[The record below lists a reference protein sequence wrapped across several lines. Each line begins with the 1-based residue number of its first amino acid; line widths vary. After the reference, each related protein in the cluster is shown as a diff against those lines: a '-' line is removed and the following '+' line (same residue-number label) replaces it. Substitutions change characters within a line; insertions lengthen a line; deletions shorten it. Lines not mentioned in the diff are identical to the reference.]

1 MDREIKFRVYDL
13 LRGKIVSPELCEY
26 YFSNNQLCI
35 GNSNWAE
42 EAFGNYPIMQYTGLK
57 DKNGKEIYEGDI
69 VLFPDE
75 EREFV
80 DVGIGVP
87 LQVAAQPVKEFGQVT
102 FKNGSFGFNCKRK
115 SAYYEKGFSPFTLAD
130 LKTQLNEL
138 EDIEIIGNIYENPE
152 LLTNN

>member
-1 MDREIKFRVYDL
+1 MNREIKFRVWDNVDYL
-13 LRGKIVSPELCEY
+13 STPFTLRDVDTHKIQ
-26 YFSNNQLCI
+26 FTDDCI
-35 GNSNWAE
+35 V
-42 EAFGNYPIMQYTGLK
+42 MQYTGLK

-87 LQVAAQPVKEFGQVT
+87 LQVAAQPVKELGQVT
-102 FKNGSFGFNCKRK
+102 FENGGFGFNCNRK
-115 SAYYEKGFSPFTLAD
+115 SAYYEKGFSSFTLAD
-130 LKTQLNEL
+130 FKPELNEL

>member
-1 MDREIKFRVYDL
+1 MNREIKFRVYDL
-13 LRGKIVSPELCEY
+13 LREKMVSPELCEY
-26 YFSNNQLCI
+26 YFTDKQLCI

-42 EAFGNYPIMQYTGLK
+42 EAFGDYPFMQYTGLK

-87 LQVAAQPVKEFGQVT
+87 LQVAAQPVKELGQVT
-102 FKNGSFGFNCKRK
+102 FENGGFGFNCNRK
-115 SAYYEKGFSPFTLAD
+115 SAYYEKGFSSFTLAD
-130 LKTQLNEL
+130 FKPELNEL

>member
-1 MDREIKFRVYDL
+1 MNRKIKFKAWHTKHAKFLNEVDL
-13 LRGKIVSPELCEY
+13 KFVSM
-26 YFSNNQLCI
+26 NT
-35 GNSNWAE
+35 
-42 EAFGNYPIMQYTGLK
+42 AFTLSEIIWLQYTGLK

-87 LQVAAQPVKEFGQVT
+87 LQVAAQPVKELGQVT
-102 FKNGSFGFNCKRK
+102 FENGGFGFNCNRK
-115 SAYYEKGFSPFTLAD
+115 SAYYEKGFSSFTLAD
-130 LKTQLNEL
+130 FKPELNEL